1 VEVLSG
7 TAEDTLSRIAGSLD
21 SRFRLQYPDL
31 QLYWGASEVSRT
43 DTADFHRLY
52 QTASLALQYCINSK
66 DETHVFTYKDSR
78 FHQVISELSGNERIK
93 IIAEETLSKLAEYE
107 KTSSMDLMKTLTEFI
122 KSNYN
127 TSLTARNL
135 HLNRQSLLYRLKK
148 IEMLTQLSLS
158 DRRDLLLLEIFTRI
172 HSDY

>member
-1 VEVLSG
+1 
-7 TAEDTLSRIAGSLD
+7 
-21 SRFRLQYPDL
+21 
-31 QLYWGASEVSRT
+31 
-43 DTADFHRLY
+43 
-52 QTASLALQYCINSK
+52 
-66 DETHVFTYKDSR
+66 
-78 FHQVISELSGNERIK
+78 
-93 IIAEETLSKLAEYE
+93 
-107 KTSSMDLMKTLTEFI
+107 MKTLTEFI

>member
-1 VEVLSG
+1 MIHNSI
-7 TAEDTLSRIAGSLD
+7 SR
-21 SRFRLQYPDL
+21 
-31 QLYWGASEVSRT
+31 
-43 DTADFHRLY
+43 
-52 QTASLALQYCINSK
+52 K
-66 DETHVFTYKDSR
+66 
-78 FHQVISELSGNERIK
+78 
-93 IIAEETLSKLAEYE
+93 ETLSKLAEYE